1 MDIVSVTQQNL
12 EQEHIC
18 CAISN
23 NKDIQV
29 ATKKAWL
36 AKRFEDGLVFK
47 KADVRGKCFIEYI
60 PAEKAWV
67 PIDAPNC
74 MHIDCFWVSGKYKG
88 QGISSL
94 LLDECIADGK
104 KLGKDGITILS
115 SPDKKQPFLIEP
127 GFLKHKG
134 FIEVDFVEPH
144 FSLYY
149 LPLKDSAQ
157 PPRFKTHLKSP
168 LCEGEGFV
176 LYYTDQCPFTA
187 KYVPLIADAA
197 YERGVP
203 FETRHIK
210 SAKDAQAAPV
220 PFTTYAL
227 FHNGEFVGQEI
238 LSQKKFENMLVEK
251 GY

>member
-1 MDIVSVTQQNL
+1 MEIVSVTPQNL

-18 CAISN
+18 CALAN
-23 NKDIQV
+23 NNDIQV
-29 ATKKAWL
+29 STKKAWL
-36 AKRFEDGLVFK
+36 KQRFAEGLVFK
-47 KADVRGKCFIEYI
+47 KADIRGKCFIEYI
-60 PAEKAWV
+60 PAENAWV

-74 MHIDCFWVSGKYKG
+74 MHINCFWVSGKYKG
-88 QGISSL
+88 QGLSSR
-94 LLDECIADGK
+94 LLDECIADSK
-104 KLGKDGITILS
+104 KLGKSGITILS

-134 FIEVDFVEPH
+134 FVEADYVDPH

-149 LPLKDSAQ
+149 LPLTEGTAL
-157 PPRFKTHLKSP
+157 PHFKAHLKSSGNV
-168 LCEGEGFV
+168 GEGFV

-187 KYVPLIADAA
+187 KYVALVADIAA
-197 YERGVP
+197 ERGVP
-203 FETRHIK
+203 FETRHIE

-227 FHNGEFVGQEI
+227 FYDGEFVGQEI
-238 LSQKKFENMLVEK
+238 LSQKKFEALIAEK